1 MNNNNTTKII
11 RYSLQGFKPQYQ
23 LHHLGHIN
31 YYLHNFNI
39 NEYPKHLQYH
49 I

>member
-23 LHHLGHIN
+23 SHYLEYIKYHL
-31 YYLHNFNI
+31 YNFNI
-39 NEYPKHLQYH
+39 NKYPEQF
-49 I
+49 